1 MKHLERPIL
10 FFLGFLILSFGCA
23 KKQTLSPGGL
33 MDTPQAHYT
42 EGKRLLKLGEV
53 NEARKE
59 FNRAIQ
65 LDKKYAPGYEGMG
78 LVYLEMKDVK
88 LAEKYMKKAIDL
100 DSEFVPAMI
109 GMGRI
114 LMTKGN
120 NKGAIKWFNKVI
132 KIDPTYEEAY
142 IYKAGVYV
150 AMKMYDKA
158 EETYSE
164 GMKKLP
170 NSQELNDKWQVMQ
183 DMRRAAAGLPPQYL
197 AIARAPAITRA
208 DLAALFVVKLNLDK
222 ITKKPG
228 PPEQKKFYAPEQ
240 KEIMGKPES
249 KTRTM
254 VPQDVKDNW
263 AKHYIM
269 KVMSLGIMEP
279 FPDGNFYPNKPI
291 TKANF
296 AMAVQNLLAGLLKDP
311 TLTTRFIG
319 NTSPFPDVPNSHYAF
334 NAIMLVTTRGIMK
347 AKLDGTFGLSDN
359 VKGKDAL
366 LIMKRV
372 KANL

>member
-1 MKHLERPIL
+1 MKNLERPII

-23 KKQTLSPGGL
+23 KKQTLTPGGL

-88 LAEKYMKKAIDL
+88 LSEKYMKKALDL
-100 DSEFVPAMI
+100 DSEFAPAMI

-114 LMTKGN
+114 LMAKGN
-120 NKGAIKWFNKVI
+120 NKGAIKWFDKGI

-142 IYKAGVYV
+142 IYKADAYV
-150 AMKMYDKA
+150 NMKMYNRA
-158 EETYSE
+158 EETYNE

-170 NSQELNDKWQVMQ
+170 NSQD
-183 DMRRAAAGLPPQYL
+183 
-197 AIARAPAITRA
+197 
-208 DLAALFVVKLNLDK
+208 
-222 ITKKPG
+222 
-228 PPEQKKFYAPEQ
+228 
-240 KEIMGKPES
+240 
-249 KTRTM
+249 
-254 VPQDVKDNW
+254 
-263 AKHYIM
+263 IM

-291 TKANF
+291 TRANF

-311 TLTTRFIG
+311 ALTTRFIG

-334 NAIMLVTTRGIMK
+334 NAIMLVTTRGIMS
-347 AKLDGTFGLSDN
+347 AKIDGTFGLSDN

-366 LIMKRV
+366 LK
-372 KANL
+372 